1 MFLLL
6 TRADGS
12 FFRFHV
18 CPGEVLGGSWGVRG
32 GLGAL
37 LERLGRISWESTD
50 ICKNHRKITIWRSH
64 GGVLGGVPG
73 RSWGALGASWGL
85 LGALWGLLGPSW
97 SVLRASWSVL
107 KASWG
112 VLGRLGAVW
121 GPSGGRLGA
130 VLGRC
135 WLIWGPQV
143 SCSTGTLMGAERVRF
158 PPFQL
163 PPDKASPL
171 LNSIAQRSFRH
182 MGQHGKRKER
192 DSKGAGL
199 SLLFLYL
206 EDQLGLMWGAA
217 YDSIR
222 ESI

>member
-1 MFLLL
+1 M
-6 TRADGS
+6 
-12 FFRFHV
+12 
-18 CPGEVLGGSWGVRG
+18 E
-32 GLGAL
+32 
-37 LERLGRISWESTD
+37 
-50 ICKNHRKITIWRSH
+50 
-64 GGVLGGVPG
+64 
-73 RSWGALGASWGL
+73 
-85 LGALWGLLGPSW
+85 
-97 SVLRASWSVL
+97 
-107 KASWG
+107 
-112 VLGRLGAVW
+112 
-121 GPSGGRLGA
+121 
-130 VLGRC
+130 RC

-206 EDQLGLMWGAA
+206 EDQLGLMWGGIVRLNPGINLGCFWDCSGARHRTRNPTKFGPQSCRNRPRNRSKICHPGA
-217 YDSIR
+217 PEGSRGGGGGAGERLGLSWGRLEPSWGRLGPSWGRLGAVMEASHGKRKERSPEGVAFCCFLMMFLDFRGNSNTKPAKKHQWPV
-222 ESI
+222 

>member
-18 CPGEVLGGSWGVRG
+18 CPGEVLGGSWRVRG

-50 ICKNHRKITIWRSH
+50 ICKNHRKITIWGSH

-112 VLGRLGAVW
+112 VLGRLGAVL

-130 VLGRC
+130 VSGPSRGRLGAMLAELGAPSAMFDRYVDGC
-135 WLIWGPQV
+135 GTRQV
-143 SCSTGTLMGAERVRF
+143 S
-158 PPFQL
+158 PL
-163 PPDKASPL
+163 PTSP
-171 LNSIAQRSFRH
+171 R
-182 MGQHGKRKER
+182 
-192 DSKGAGL
+192 
-199 SLLFLYL
+199 
-206 EDQLGLMWGAA
+206 
-217 YDSIR
+217 
-222 ESI
+222 